1 MVTRRTS
8 FARRAASSGCAHER
22 RALRPEAAT
31 RARSGRCARSQATRV
46 APSLWPIADP
56 TVWNDLWGHQA
67 RQVGS
72 RPLCRVCRRRPA
84 CLKPRPSTISFGH
97 LLRGADRV
105 ELCRRARSA
114 NGSLPRDR
122 RVHLGVVGLARR
134 LRRAFSAHGS
144 QSQTVQL
151 ARVFDVLF
159 SVLLLVW
166 HHPSLPL
173 TLVRILHPHMCCFNH
188 FGLSNTEIEYL
199 YGHELID
206 IDL

>member
-46 APSLWPIADP
+46 APSLSPNRRSDSLELP
-56 TVWNDLWGHQA
+56 LGHQA

-166 HHPSLPL
+166 HHPSLPA
-173 TLVRILHPHMCCFNH
+173 R
-188 FGLSNTEIEYL
+188 FGDDDGRSSR
-199 YGHELID
+199 GGQ
-206 IDL
+206 